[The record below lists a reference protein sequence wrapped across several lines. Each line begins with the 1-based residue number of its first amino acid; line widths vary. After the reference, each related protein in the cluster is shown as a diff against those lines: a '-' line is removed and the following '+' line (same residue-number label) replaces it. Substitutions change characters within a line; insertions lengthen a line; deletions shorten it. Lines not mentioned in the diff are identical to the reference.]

1 MAFCYCFCSNT
12 RLKMYFWYF
21 TNNKISPMFV
31 VRFEKYLQN
40 IFHIIKFKYFSPNSR
55 IFKMSEY
62 NQKSHEDTYQYKN
75 RIFALWKKER
85 TQDGIRNSLFSSKK
99 FFVRIFI
106 NGIYNYQVQTEMKKW
121 LREEKNP
128 KIEDAVEA
136 ANKYH
141 QEEQDAENYLPDFDD
156 VDNNNDCYGAGHIC
170 I

>member
-1 MAFCYCFCSNT
+1 
-12 RLKMYFWYF
+12 
-21 TNNKISPMFV
+21 MFM

-40 IFHIIKFKYFSPNSR
+40 IFHIIKFKYFSLNSR

-62 NQKSHEDTYQYKN
+62 NQKLHEDTYQYKN

-85 TQDGIRNSLFSSKK
+85 RQDGIKNSLFSSEK

-128 KIEDAVEA
+128 KIKDAVEA

-156 VDNNNDCYGAGHIC
+156 IDNNNDCNGHGHIC
-170 I
+170 M

>member
-1 MAFCYCFCSNT
+1 
-12 RLKMYFWYF
+12 
-21 TNNKISPMFV
+21 
-31 VRFEKYLQN
+31 
-40 IFHIIKFKYFSPNSR
+40 
-55 IFKMSEY
+55 MSEY
-62 NQKSHEDTYQYKN
+62 NQKIHEDTYQYKN

-121 LREEKNP
+121 FREEKNP

-156 VDNNNDCYGAGHIC
+156 YVDNNNDCYAHGHIC
-170 I
+170 V